1 MNDTRAQINHY
12 FVVTLLCINRDD
24 RHNKDLCY
32 AMLCYDMLCY
42 VTFCYN
48 IYIRLCYVILCYVML
63 CYVKLCYVML
73 CYAMLCYAMLSYAI
87 LSYAMLNGMSR
98 PISLSSISKR
108 FSYRMRP
115 RYIICLGAS
124 SMYNYF

>member
-63 CYVKLCYVML
+63 CYAMLSYVML
-73 CYAMLCYAMLSYAI
+73 CYAMLCYVMRHVQADLVKLDKQALQLSYETQI
-87 LSYAMLNGMSR
+87 YYLLR
-98 PISLSSISKR
+98 
-108 FSYRMRP
+108 
-115 RYIICLGAS
+115 CLVHV
-124 SMYNYF
+124 